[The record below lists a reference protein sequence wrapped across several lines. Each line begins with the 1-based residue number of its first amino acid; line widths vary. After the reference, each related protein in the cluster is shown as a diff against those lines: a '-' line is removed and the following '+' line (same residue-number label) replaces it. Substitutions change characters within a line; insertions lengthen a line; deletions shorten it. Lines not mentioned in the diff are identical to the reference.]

1 MYRNEIK
8 NSWAVISKTLN
19 KNKMM
24 KDEPLTF
31 KCNGRDLSID
41 KLIANAIA
49 NEFNRL
55 FATLARIQHLIW
67 NSWTIMN

>member
-1 MYRNEIK
+1 
-8 NSWAVISKTLN
+8 
-19 KNKMM
+19 MM

-31 KCNGRDLSID
+31 KCNGRDLLID

-67 NSWTIMN
+67 NSWAIMN